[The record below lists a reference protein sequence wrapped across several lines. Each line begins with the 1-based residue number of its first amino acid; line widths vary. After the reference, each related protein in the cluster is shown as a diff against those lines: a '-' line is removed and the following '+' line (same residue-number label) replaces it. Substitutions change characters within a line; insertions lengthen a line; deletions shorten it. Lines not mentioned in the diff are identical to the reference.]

1 MLKSRL
7 KRCFRGAN
15 FIWLLFLPGRLWL
28 SFELINRKQN
38 LGSWNTQVQEI
49 IFYGLHVCHVIRY
62 HNALIQRCEGLVRK
76 IVFHSLTGQVKK
88 HTQYWNERYFVLI
101 VVLCN
106 IFPAIVSI
114 HIHKCFSESGP
125 YLSPFHYF
133 FFRAGFVSD
142 PNWTLRVTSTGKN
155 VIKFFYKEMK
165 IPLICLAVTCRYVGR
180 ISVVQLFLALDRYVR
195 HEVSIFRRF
204 KTYHRVKNSGK
215 VLGMLQSRME
225 NTSQASSTLKDWAI
239 PLEFST
245 GFWTL

>member
-1 MLKSRL
+1 M
-7 KRCFRGAN
+7 
-15 FIWLLFLPGRLWL
+15 
-28 SFELINRKQN
+28 
-38 LGSWNTQVQEI
+38 QEI
-49 IFYGLHVCHVIRY
+49 IFYGLHVCHVIY

-114 HIHKCFSESGP
+114 HIHKCFSESGNI
-125 YLSPFHYF
+125 LSSFHYF
-133 FFRAGFVSD
+133 FSCGFCVRPLS
-142 PNWTLRVTSTGKN
+142 LRVTSTGKN
-155 VIKFFYKEMK
+155 VIKFFYKEMR

-180 ISVVQLFLALDRYVR
+180 ISVVQLFLALDRYER

-204 KTYHRVKNSGK
+204 KTYYRVKNSGK

-225 NTSQASSTLKDWAI
+225 NTSQASCTLKDSAI

-245 GFWTL
+245 GS

>member
-49 IFYGLHVCHVIRY
+49 IFYGLHVRHVIY

-114 HIHKCFSESGP
+114 HIHKCFSESGNI
-125 YLSPFHYF
+125 LSPFHYF
-133 FFRAGFVSD
+133 S
-142 PNWTLRVTSTGKN
+142 WTLRVTSTEKN

-180 ISVVQLFLALDRYVR
+180 ISVVQLFLALDRYER

-204 KTYHRVKNSGK
+204 KTYYRVKNSGK

-225 NTSQASSTLKDWAI
+225 NTSQASCTLKDWAI

>member
-1 MLKSRL
+1 MLWYNAAKV
-7 KRCFRGAN
+7 
-15 FIWLLFLPGRLWL
+15 LF
-28 SFELINRKQN
+28 
-38 LGSWNTQVQEI
+38 
-49 IFYGLHVCHVIRY
+49 
-62 HNALIQRCEGLVRK
+62 RK

-180 ISVVQLFLALDRYVR
+180 ISVVFGTQPVWETWSPHFPEIQNLPQ
-195 HEVSIFRRF
+195 SQ
-204 KTYHRVKNSGK
+204 K
-215 VLGMLQSRME
+215 LGQSPWY
-225 NTSQASSTLKDWAI
+225 ASK
-239 PLEFST
+239 
-245 GFWTL
+245 

>member
-49 IFYGLHVCHVIRY
+49 IFYGLHVCHVIY

-106 IFPAIVSI
+106 ISPQLSVFTFINVFPSRET
-114 HIHKCFSESGP
+114 F
-125 YLSPFHYF
+125 YLHFII

-155 VIKFFYKEMK
+155 VIKFFYKEMR

-180 ISVVQLFLALDRYVR
+180 ISVVQLFLALDRYER

-204 KTYHRVKNSGK
+204 KTYYRVKNSGK

-225 NTSQASSTLKDWAI
+225 NTSQASCTLKDWAI

-245 GFWTL
+245 GSWTL